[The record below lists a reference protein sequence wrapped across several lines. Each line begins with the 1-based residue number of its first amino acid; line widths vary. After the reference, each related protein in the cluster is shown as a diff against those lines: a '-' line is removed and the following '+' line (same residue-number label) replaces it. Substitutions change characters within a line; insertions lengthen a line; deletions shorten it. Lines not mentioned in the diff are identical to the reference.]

1 MKEDMSEISTIE
13 ELDSST
19 YVASLQEDDG
29 WVEVRVNLS
38 SDVMERLGTTAG
50 DERRVVQH
58 TLAFL
63 LDRQHA
69 DELPDTL
76 DLDDV
81 IAVYD
86 DFLED
91 MRRRLATSS
100 G

>member
-1 MKEDMSEISTIE
+1 
-13 ELDSST
+13 
-19 YVASLQEDDG
+19 
-29 WVEVRVNLS
+29 
-38 SDVMERLGTTAG
+38 
-50 DERRVVQH
+50 
-58 TLAFL
+58 LAFL